1 MTSRQIKPEHALV
14 VQRAVG
20 RHLAYAA
27 RLRRRLE
34 LLRLPPDD
42 TLVVAVTRA
51 YHALHELHVRLHYL
65 GCRHGV
71 GETSR

>member
-1 MTSRQIKPEHALV
+1 MTSSQIKPEHALV
-14 VQRAVG
+14 VQRAIG

-27 RLRRRLE
+27 KLRRRLE
-34 LLRLPPDD
+34 LLRFPPDD
-42 TLVVAVTRA
+42 TLMASVTHA

-71 GETSR
+71 GEPSR

>member
-1 MTSRQIKPEHALV
+1 MTCRQIKPEHALI

-20 RHLAYAA
+20 RHLSYAA
-27 RLRRRLE
+27 KLRRRLE
-34 LLRLPPDD
+34 LLRFPPDD
-42 TLVVAVTRA
+42 PLMVSATQA

>member
-1 MTSRQIKPEHALV
+1 MTSRQLEPEHALI
-14 VQRAVG
+14 VQRVVA

-34 LLRLPPDD
+34 QLRFPPDD
-42 TLVVAVTRA
+42 PLMASTTHA